1 MSDLEPASRQAAG
14 IGAAPRR
21 GWTHFPHGADI
32 GVCGY
37 GPSLEAAFEEGAK
50 ALTAVI
56 THEHIDARVCIPVR
70 CEAPDAE
77 LLFAEWLNAL
87 IYEIATRRML
97 FGRFAVHLN
106 GPRLT
111 AEAWGESVDV
121 ARHQPA
127 VEVKGATYTALR
139 VAREADGRWV
149 ARCVVDV

>member
-1 MSDLEPASRQAAG
+1 MEAEPTQAVPPGEA
-14 IGAAPRR
+14 IRR
-21 GWTHFPHGADI
+21 GWSHFPHGADI

-50 ALTAVI
+50 ALVAAT
-56 THEHIDARVCIPVR
+56 THERVGDRICVPIR

-87 IYEIATRRML
+87 IYEMATRRML
-97 FGRFAVHLN
+97 FGRFAVHLT
-106 GPRLT
+106 GSHLT
-111 AEAWGESVDV
+111 AEAWGEPVEV

-127 VEVKGATYTALR
+127 VEVKGATYTELR
-139 VAREADGRWV
+139 VRREADGCWT

>member
-1 MSDLEPASRQAAG
+1 MSDPEPVSGQVAPP
-14 IGAAPRR
+14 GAALRR

-37 GPSLEAAFEEGAK
+37 GPSLDAAFEEGAK
-50 ALTAVI
+50 ALTAVT
-56 THEHIDARVCIPVR
+56 THEHVEDRICVPIH

-87 IYEIATRRML
+87 IYEMATRRML
-97 FGRFAVHLN
+97 FGRFAVHIS
-106 GPRLT
+106 GSRLI
-111 AEAWGESVDV
+111 AEAWGETVEV

-127 VEVKGATYTALR
+127 IEVKGATYTALHVGR
-139 VAREADGRWV
+139 DADGLWT